1 MGVCHYAASK
11 AGVIGF
17 SKSAA
22 KDLAQFCIRCNV
34 VMPGFIDTP
43 MVGNLPEELKNR
55 NIRLIPLARMGR
67 PEGECS
73 LNQLTA
79 ADAT

>member
-1 MGVCHYAASK
+1 MCHYAASK

-22 KDLAQFCIRCNV
+22 NDLAQFGIRCNV

-43 MVGNLPEELKNR
+43 MVGNLSEETKN
-55 NIRLIPLARMGR
+55 ILVGLIPLARMGR
-67 PEGECS
+67 PEGKCS
-73 LNQLTA
+73 LNQLSA
-79 ADAT
+79 ADAA